1 MEEMRRLTV
10 QHEVVSIEPAH
21 ASPRAGVEM
30 LIIKLSDSVCA
41 LAAVCGRGS
50 ELLCDTAKGETEL
63 RLEQPLSGAAL
74 RIEADEREAVQG
86 GTRYLQ

>member
-30 LIIKLSDSVCA
+30 LIIKLGDSVCA

-50 ELLCDTAKGETEL
+50 ELL
-63 RLEQPLSGAAL
+63 
-74 RIEADEREAVQG
+74 
-86 GTRYLQ
+86 